1 MNNKLPL
8 DGSICG
14 SSTWFG
20 TNNWVSVGDLTSFKR
35 FKVPWVAIFFVSNS
49 FNSRPGCLGLSSP
62 RERPRVKAWG
72 PWWAYKKFITCFH
85 ESWIYETW
93 FFPPWNL
100 TYSYYK
106 WKISWGKKKS
116 SFVDSG
122 FVKTCYELVK
132 VQLFWKGHKNLK
144 KSPTCFDATE

>member
-1 MNNKLPL
+1 MKNKLPL

-72 PWWAYKKFITCFH
+72 PWWAYKVEILWEGHKM
-85 ESWIYETW
+85 WKK
-93 FFPPWNL
+93 NL
-100 TYSYYK
+100 PSVLT
-106 WKISWGKKKS
+106 KKLFLLS
-116 SFVDSG
+116 SFKTSG
-122 FVKTCYELVK
+122 RFLQIFVAFSEKLN
-132 VQLFWKGHKNLK
+132 FIK
-144 KSPTCFDATE
+144 KWRNISLYIKSIKRRIIF